1 MEFSSH
7 DGNTSERRGKEKGKE
22 KGEGRKAMGSCK
34 ESPSA
39 GGNSIFAVR
48 HAMCSLVFRV

>member
-1 MEFSSH
+1 MEFSSY
-7 DGNTSERRGKEKGKE
+7 DGNISDRGGKEKGKE
-22 KGEGRKAMGSCK
+22 KGERRKANGSHK

-48 HAMCSLVFRV
+48 HAMCSLVSRV

>member
-7 DGNTSERRGKEKGKE
+7 DGSTSERGGKEKVKE
-22 KGEGRKAMGSCK
+22 KGERRKAMGSCK

-39 GGNSIFAVR
+39 GGNNIFAVR
-48 HAMCSLVFRV
+48 RAMCSLVFGV

>member
-1 MEFSSH
+1 MEFSLY
-7 DGNTSERRGKEKGKE
+7 DGNISERGGKERGKEKGE
-22 KGEGRKAMGSCK
+22 RRKAMGSRK

-48 HAMCSLVFRV
+48 HAVCSLVSRV

>member
-7 DGNTSERRGKEKGKE
+7 DGNISERGGKEKGKE
-22 KGEGRKAMGSCK
+22 KGERRKAMGSRK

-48 HAMCSLVFRV
+48 HAMCNLVSRV